1 MNNNKHNKIQI
12 LSKNKEFLNNL
23 KNMLQYMV
31 LSKIDVYIDNLIN
44 NYSNLE
50 IFEILHQLY
59 IKKFSE
65 KEVIQKHRDGLNS
78 SSRLRY
84 KLIKSVIDR
93 HYTKIG
99 NRTNINILDVGTED
113 CLYIDLL
120 GKIGKSY
127 AINIKTEK
135 FVSYVTDHS
144 CIKYYDGVNMPFEP
158 ETMDII
164 TCTMVI
170 HHMDKPL
177 ETLKN
182 IYNTLKKDGLLI
194 IKEHNC
200 NNKYTKFLID
210 IEHFIYAMIT
220 NFAFDVQYFND
231 YKLIEYT
238 QKEMIN
244 MITQIGFT
252 YMPKYLPKFRIIPRG
267 ATQKYYAVFKK

>member
-31 LSKIDVYIDNLIN
+31 LSKINVDIDNLIN
-44 NYSNLE
+44 NYSDLE
-50 IFEILHQLY
+50 IFAILHQLY

-127 AINIKTEK
+127 AINIKT
-135 FVSYVTDHS
+135 
-144 CIKYYDGVNMPFEP
+144 
-158 ETMDII
+158 
-164 TCTMVI
+164 
-170 HHMDKPL
+170 
-177 ETLKN
+177 
-182 IYNTLKKDGLLI
+182 
-194 IKEHNC
+194 
-200 NNKYTKFLID
+200 
-210 IEHFIYAMIT
+210 
-220 NFAFDVQYFND
+220 
-231 YKLIEYT
+231 
-238 QKEMIN
+238 
-244 MITQIGFT
+244 
-252 YMPKYLPKFRIIPRG
+252 
-267 ATQKYYAVFKK
+267 